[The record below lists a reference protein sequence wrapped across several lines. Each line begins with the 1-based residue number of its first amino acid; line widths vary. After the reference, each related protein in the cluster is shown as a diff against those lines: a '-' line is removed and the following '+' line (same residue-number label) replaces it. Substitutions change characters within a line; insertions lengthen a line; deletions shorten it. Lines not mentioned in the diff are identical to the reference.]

1 MVYLFVTFGALL
13 QSIPGFILRQGWV
26 NLDFDDSLQL
36 GQLRKLWESLT
47 AESLAVV
54 EATNELRES
63 AETELHTLVTGKPE
77 LLETVIGQQIT
88 QIAAEI
94 ARMKDEEAKLERE
107 IEELG

>member
-1 MVYLFVTFGALL
+1 
-13 QSIPGFILRQGWV
+13 V

-36 GQLRKLWESLT
+36 GQLRKLRESLK
-47 AESLAVV
+47 AEILAVV

-63 AETELHTLVTGKPE
+63 AETELHTLVARKPE
-77 LLETVIGQQIT
+77 VLEAVIGQQIT
-88 QIAAEI
+88 QIEAEI